1 MNAYSDNINLFSD
14 NNLKKFIYTEKI
26 DEIGIAIINLDNWIQ
41 PESDEEMS
49 NTTKFIVNQFLNALQ
64 ISKSVGKEYFNVK
77 IYFEKFKVK
86 SINYKFAK
94 YLSLILKELFKDKL
108 GKAILLDPPLIF
120 IHTYDILKT
129 FLDKK
134 TRTKIELIS
143 TKDKQLL
150 YEDIIK

>member
-49 NTTKFIVNQFLNALQ
+49 NTTKFIVNQFLNALH

>member
-1 MNAYSDNINLFSD
+1 MNAYISNINLFSD

-49 NTTKFIVNQFLNALQ
+49 NTTKFIVNQFSNALQ

-108 GKAILLDPPLIF
+108 GKAILLDPPLLF
-120 IHTYDILKT
+120 INAYDILKT
-129 FLDKK
+129 LLDKK

-143 TKDKQLL
+143 TKDKHLL
-150 YEDIIK
+150 YEDIVK

>member
-1 MNAYSDNINLFSD
+1 MNAHISNINLFSD

-41 PESDEEMS
+41 PESYEEMS
-49 NTTKFIVNQFLNALQ
+49 YTTKFIVNQFLNALN

-94 YLSLILKELFKDKL
+94 YLSLTLKELFKDKL
-108 GKAILLDPPLIF
+108 GNAILLDPPLIF
-120 IHTYDILKT
+120 INVYDILKT

-134 TRTKIELIS
+134 TRTKIVLIS
-143 TKDKQLL
+143 TKDKHLL
-150 YEDIIK
+150 YEDIVK

>member
-1 MNAYSDNINLFSD
+1 MNAYISNINLFSD

-49 NTTKFIVNQFLNALQ
+49 NTTKFIVNQFSNALQ
-64 ISKSVGKEYFNVK
+64 ISKSVGKEYFNVT

-120 IHTYDILKT
+120 IHAYDVLKT

-143 TKDKQLL
+143 TKDKHLL
-150 YEDIIK
+150 YEDIVK

>member
-108 GKAILLDPPLIF
+108 GKAVLLDPPLIF